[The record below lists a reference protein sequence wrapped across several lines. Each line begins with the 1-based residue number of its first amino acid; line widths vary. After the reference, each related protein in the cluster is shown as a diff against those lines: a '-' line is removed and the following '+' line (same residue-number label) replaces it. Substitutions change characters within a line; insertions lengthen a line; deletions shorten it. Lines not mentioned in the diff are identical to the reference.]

1 MENEESSK
9 KDKIPGEQTTDEAPD
24 GQFDE
29 TLKYHHEQADPEDNR
44 NTTPPEDERI
54 EIHSIWVAE
63 CYAPSHTDDLL
74 SGIRGLGWDQ
84 EKITDFFT
92 GGVTGWLEEGRK
104 SPFGGSWLNLNII
117 ERPGQKRFVGT
128 DLKVAELPTEVD
140 YAQGYAFNVLSSLTI
155 ITIQFI
161 LTDEAVS
168 TLEKPLHTSVST
180 IVEQKGNV
188 RQFMTVPNQ
197 KQEAVEKNRVE
208 LRRSCASWFK
218 DNLPG
223 LFSGDTLEGDFP
235 TCEFI
240 TLQQARPF
248 ERPPDK
254 MPHDSYLWLLGMDH
268 DSDAWD
274 NPDLAGLR
282 LEVPFG
288 GYQKHPYSLVLA
300 GKKDEIGP
308 DEDFSMYGGRNRSGY
323 AGWLSSR
330 VDSLLVIWTL
340 HALLRAYEQR
350 LAGLRDQAGA
360 LDLRRLTNMAEKL
373 QSMQADLVQLSGDLL
388 PLSSELTEF
397 SETEER
403 FVRYAEEFRPVMT
416 FLRDRDLR
424 LLESLRQSVLDR
436 SKRVRGLEAEVRQV
450 LMTIGTIASTISQE
464 RSASSQ
470 ERATNENLRL
480 QSQVERLTRVLVVLT
495 IVLVAIGIAT
505 ILATI
510 LGS

>member
-9 KDKIPGEQTTDEAPD
+9 KDKIPEDQPTDEGPD

-29 TLKYHHEQADPEDNR
+29 ALKYHHEQADPEDNR
-44 NTTPPEDERI
+44 NTTPPEDECI

-74 SGIRGLGWDQ
+74 SSIKELGWDQ

-92 GGVTGWLEEGRK
+92 GGVTGWLEEGRR
-104 SPFGGSWLNLNII
+104 SPFGGSWLNLSVIVK
-117 ERPGQKRFVGT
+117 PGQKSFIGT
-128 DLKVAELPTEVD
+128 DLKVAELPVGVD

-155 ITIQFI
+155 ITIQFV
-161 LTDEAVS
+161 LTDETAT
-168 TLEKPLHTSVST
+168 TLEGPLRASVHTT
-180 IVEQKGNV
+180 VEQEGDVK
-188 RQFMTVPNQ
+188 RFMTVPNQ
-197 KQEAVEKNRVE
+197 KQEAVEKVRVE
-208 LRRSCASWFK
+208 LRQSCASWFK
-218 DNLPG
+218 NNLPG
-223 LFSGDTLEGDFP
+223 LFSNNTLGGDFP

-240 TLQQARPF
+240 TLQQSRPF
-248 ERPPDK
+248 DRPSDD
-254 MPHDSYLWLLGMDH
+254 MPHDSYLWLLGMDY

-300 GKKDEIGP
+300 GKKDEIAP
-308 DEDFSMYGGRNRSGY
+308 KEDFRMYGGRNRSGY
-323 AGWLSSR
+323 AGWLSNR
-330 VDSLLVIWTL
+330 IDNLLVIWTL
-340 HALLRAYEQR
+340 HALLRAYEQQ
-350 LAGLRDQAGA
+350 LASLRDQAGA
-360 LDLRRLTNMAEKL
+360 LDLRRLTNTAEKL

-388 PLSSELTEF
+388 PLSSELTDF
-397 SETEER
+397 SEAEER

-416 FLRDRDLR
+416 FLRVRDLR
-424 LLESLRQSVLDR
+424 LLENLRQSILDR

-470 ERATNENLRL
+470 ERATDENLRL

-495 IVLVAIGIAT
+495 IVLVAIGLAT